1 MPQAICDAK
10 PTRTLCLCCFVL
22 LACLPACPV
31 PSGLHHKPRPAVL
44 FAFGEHAREVI
55 TPEVGIWLARILVD
69 ANSSVY
75 TWPELSA
82 AFERAAVD
90 ADGRSINSSS
100 STTAGAASNTSSSKQ
115 DWPTVIRGWVSQLSE
130 ALEIVIVPI
139 EALDSRRLVESGQ
152 LCVRKTASNVD
163 LNRWVGRVSVV
174 AAARAAAAAA
184 AAALCVVGSRGWQQ
198 YGRL

>member
-1 MPQAICDAK
+1 
-10 PTRTLCLCCFVL
+10 
-22 LACLPACPV
+22 
-31 PSGLHHKPRPAVL
+31 
-44 FAFGEHAREVI
+44 VI

-139 EALDSRRLVESGQ
+139 EQEAGGVWAVVCAQDSQQCGLEQVGGESISGGSSKSSSSSSSSSLVCS
-152 LCVRKTASNVD
+152 
-163 LNRWVGRVSVV
+163 
-174 AAARAAAAAA
+174 
-184 AAALCVVGSRGWQQ
+184 WQ
-198 YGRL
+198 